1 MSINVPGTAT
11 RTVHHLMDALG
22 DDEYNF
28 YQVDFTESSTK
39 KVLLAMRVGVPQSM
53 RETAA
58 KIIRENLKDA
68 NIEIAEIGDGKDK
81 RKFDVP
87 VSKDGKQ
94 VIRVTIKPGTGGG
107 RGSKQTEYA
116 ESAQC
121 LWCELVFNV
130 LKDNGRAALKK
141 KNGVGSVDP
150 DEWKDAYDLCKNN
163 VSATLKQMQDEID
176 ADWIESSRLGAL
188 ELYKEFKNGKK
199 YRFYRGA
206 GMDASGTGAVTK
218 AYKACRDSPSAAHQG
233 KVRLAD
239 EDKWNPA
246 DIWMVAKGFDADERL
261 SLIHI

>member
-58 KIIRENLKDA
+58 KIIRDNLEKAD
-68 NIEIAEIGDGKDK
+68 IEIAEIGDGKDK

-87 VSKDGKQ
+87 VSPDGKS

-130 LKDNGRAALKK
+130 PRSSLYS
-141 KNGVGSVDP
+141 VGFPIVADP
-150 DEWKDAYDLCKNN
+150 
-163 VSATLKQMQDEID
+163 S
-176 ADWIESSRLGAL
+176 
-188 ELYKEFKNGKK
+188 
-199 YRFYRGA
+199 
-206 GMDASGTGAVTK
+206 
-218 AYKACRDSPSAAHQG
+218 
-233 KVRLAD
+233 
-239 EDKWNPA
+239 NPA
-246 DIWMVAKGFDADERL
+246 VSRANLTALVSSKPLFLAI
-261 SLIHI
+261 I